1 MLFSSMTNQVTQI
14 SAHPVYSLTWPK

>member
-1 MLFSSMTNQVTQI
+1 MTNQVTQI